1 MNSKL
6 KGTRVSNY
14 VRKDGEHKGKT
25 FFVYDVT
32 GPADEITKF
41 KASPSQK
48 KWPRKNEMTGAPQ
61 IHTMYIDP
69 LRKENP
75 LYLKQDGNYTLDQS
89 ETREDLGVLSALREQ
104 APELVGGYT
113 DHLVEKSWGA
123 GKVSTAQASA
133 FTAKPETKEATVPTG
148 DGADLGKVE

>member
-14 VRKDGEHKGKT
+14 VRKDGDHKGKT

-32 GPADEITKF
+32 GPAEDIKKF

-48 KWPRKNEMTGAPQ
+48 KWPRVNSITGAPQ

-75 LYLKQDGNYTLDQS
+75 LYIKQDGNYTLDQS
-89 ETREDLGVLSALREQ
+89 ETREDLGVLSALRDQ
-104 APELVGGYT
+104 APELVSGYT

-123 GKVSTAQASA
+123 GKVSTTQASA
-133 FTAKPETKEATVPTG
+133 FTAKTDTPVNAGE
-148 DGADLGKVE
+148 GADLDKVE

>member
-14 VRKDGEHKGKT
+14 VRKDGDHKGKT
-25 FFVYDVT
+25 FFIYDVT
-32 GPADEITKF
+32 GAAEDIKKF

-48 KWPRKNEMTGAPQ
+48 KWPRVNSITGAPQ

-89 ETREDLGVLSALREQ
+89 ETREDLGVLQALRDT

-113 DHLVEKSWGA
+113 EHLVEKSWGA
-123 GKVSTAQASA
+123 GKASNKQLNA
-133 FTAKPETKEATVPTG
+133 FTPKTETPAPTG
-148 DGADLGKVE
+148 EGANLDKVE